1 MGSVVLFDF
10 YKPISEFKVH
20 VINKTTVG
28 LIYEVITST
37 YVKTIDILK
46 ALFQLLVQTVT
57 SDPEARLTRVAK
69 VEVVL
74 VVLVWRVVP
83 LLRICLIVVLHQRA
97 KEDDEDDLQDETGDR
112 QLQTHVGCGVHH
124 VALLVV
130 RWGAEVDL
138 TFQQRSSVSPGVEG
152 GRLQGERGRK
162 MKFTERPASCLFSVL
177 LSHWVTPTG
186 PVSWIMQL
194 QNSPAPWPFST
205 HRWNYLAIITIN
217 KH

>member
-1 MGSVVLFDF
+1 MRKFDF
-10 YKPISEFKVH
+10 LFFFIQIILFYLVKHLSLNYSSFK
-20 VINKTTVG
+20 ILTWYSGIQEGTTASC
-28 LIYEVITST
+28 IW
-37 YVKTIDILK
+37 K

-83 LLRICLIVVLHQRA
+83 LLRICLVVVLHQRA

-112 QLQTHVGCGVHH
+112 QLQTHVGRGVRH
-124 VALLVV
+124 VALLAV

-152 GRLQGERGRK
+152 GRLQGERGWK
-162 MKFTERPASCLFSVL
+162 VKFTERPTSRLSSVL

-186 PVSWIMQL
+186 PVLMNNAASE
-194 QNSPAPWPFST
+194 
-205 HRWNYLAIITIN
+205 
-217 KH
+217 

>member
-1 MGSVVLFDF
+1 MEFVVSFDF
-10 YKPISEFKVH
+10 YKPISKFKVH
-20 VINKTTVG
+20 VINKPEAG
-28 LIYEVITST
+28 LIYDVLTST
-37 YVKTIDILK
+37 NVNTIDILK

-97 KEDDEDDLQDETGDR
+97 EEDDEDDLQDETGDR
-112 QLQTHVGCGVHH
+112 QLQTHVGWGVRHF
-124 VALLVV
+124 ALLAV
-130 RWGAEVDL
+130 RWGAEVDV

-152 GRLQGERGRK
+152 GRLQGERGWK
-162 MKFTERPASCLFSVL
+162 MKFTERPESCLSAVL

-186 PVSWIMQL
+186 PVLMNNAASE
-194 QNSPAPWPFST
+194 
-205 HRWNYLAIITIN
+205 
-217 KH
+217 